1 MQHHLYGYWVND
13 HRLDKANLKNNSR
26 QYTHTSC
33 FEEEFRICVLEILVL
48 RKRPKNYFWKFLK
61 NLYERIHFSSKV
73 SCLSF
78 SLNFQ

>member
-26 QYTHTSC
+26 QFTHTSY
-33 FEEEFRICVLEILVL
+33 FEEEFRICVLEIVVL
-48 RKRPKNYFWKFLK
+48 RKRPKNHFWKFLK